1 MMLQTF
7 QNILLYTKTSSKWY
21 YWAKKDSKS
30 ISSGGDR
37 LNWIKND
44 LVPANTKHFGHPV
57 SSTKQ
62 RRHMNTVGSS
72 RLRNCLHSYAI
83 IKSTP
88 GLVSTRHP
96 GKLPKSH
103 TASLSFPNFLF
114 VRYSITHYAINFHHI
129 CWQDS
134 YPTNGPWCHP
144 EVVVGLGY
152 VGGQWQG
159 QIHVITGLALLPC
172 GKWSSCKSLDINLN
186 WDMIIIGWFRTK
198 CFSQWM
204 LEDWRTF
211 EMRQVKNQ
219 TKTAPLTQWKCL
231 E

>member
-44 LVPANTKHFGHPV
+44 LVPANTKHFRPPRFINKTKAAHEHSWLLKIEELPPFLCYHEIYPRLCFHPSPQV
-57 SSTKQ
+57 SFQKATPF
-62 RRHMNTVGSS
+62 
-72 RLRNCLHSYAI
+72 LHSVSPI
-83 IKSTP
+83 CSLCGTVSPIKQ
-88 GLVSTRHP
+88 
-96 GKLPKSH
+96 
-103 TASLSFPNFLF
+103 
-114 VRYSITHYAINFHHI
+114 SISIHF

-144 EVVVGLGY
+144 GVVVGLGY

-172 GKWSSCKSLDINLN
+172 GKWSSCKSLGHKSELGHDHH
-186 WDMIIIGWFRTK
+186 WMI
-198 CFSQWM
+198 
-204 LEDWRTF
+204 
-211 EMRQVKNQ
+211 
-219 TKTAPLTQWKCL
+219 
-231 E
+231 